1 MFIDVVRIYVS
12 ALQTVSSV
20 GLKGAPWRGNKRR

>member
-12 ALQTVSSV
+12 ALQATLSV
-20 GLKGAPWRGNKRR
+20 GLKGAPWRGE